1 MNNELTALR
10 LSESEKNSQV
20 WLKIKEHLENLNEK
34 DRERNEDMGLTEGET
49 LKLRAKISARK
60 DVLKLDF

>member
-1 MNNELTALR
+1 MNNELAALR
-10 LSESEKNSQV
+10 LTEEEKHSQV

-49 LKLRAKISARK
+49 MKLRAKISARK